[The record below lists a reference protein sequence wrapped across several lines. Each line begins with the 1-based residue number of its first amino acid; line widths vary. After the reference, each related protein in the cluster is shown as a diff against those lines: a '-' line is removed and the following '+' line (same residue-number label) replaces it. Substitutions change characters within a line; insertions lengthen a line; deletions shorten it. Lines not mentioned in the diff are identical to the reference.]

1 MPKLW
6 KAFCARF
13 YNEKHRAPQARRPA
27 PASSFPGSHPPRP
40 SITSHSP
47 EPSGSTR
54 LPSCVLIW
62 GLSSQRALGPLL
74 PCCALWAQERR
85 PGRAL
90 LSDGT
95 AGGTCPF
102 QPRPPT
108 SVRSPRQ
115 RQPLREL
122 PRLSPLCEHSP
133 ISQAAFTQC
142 RETYPDVASL
152 TCLRAPPEQW
162 LPS

>member
-1 MPKLW
+1 MSEEDFRFHFKRQ
-6 KAFCARF
+6 KVKTVFRACF
-13 YNEKHRAPQARRPA
+13 YNERHRTPHAGRPA

-47 EPSGSTR
+47 EPSGSTG

-62 GLSSQRALGPLL
+62 GLDSQRALGPLL
-74 PCCALWAQERR
+74 PCCALWAHERR

-95 AGGTCPF
+95 GGGPAPSSLHT
-102 QPRPPT
+102 PP

-115 RQPLREL
+115 HQPLCEL
-122 PRLSPLCEHSP
+122 PCLSPLCEHSP
-133 ISQAAFTQC
+133 ISQACF
-142 RETYPDVASL
+142 YLV
-152 TCLRAPPEQW
+152 
-162 LPS
+162 